1 MSAPLV
7 SVALA
12 IWIICTTA
20 IQPFSG
26 SKLASAVTVVLLIF
40 AALAHRQLLATVRL
54 SIPLVAYMAWMGLS
68 VFWSVL
74 PRITALEV
82 VQQALLVIVGSLLAV
97 GRDQAQ
103 LLRLFAD
110 TAAGFV
116 LLNIAVGLLVPS
128 IGRSSEGPYT
138 NVISGL
144 FADKNLFAFFAVLAL
159 GAAMCVLLDAWR
171 KRAVSLLDVTRPAVA
186 MAAVLLAD
194 SATSLI
200 VSVATIVL
208 VVLLGLLGRAR
219 RPVVVPVA
227 GVVLALSALA
237 WVTYIQWS
245 TVLAFLGRSPTL
257 TGRTRIWYAV
267 MQAIEQR
274 PWQGYGWKA
283 LWVNGDHTTI
293 RIWADNYGVP
303 FYHAHNGY
311 LDMTAQLGIVGLVL
325 TSVFLGTI
333 LVRGWRNTVRRGTG
347 ADLWPVLLVAVMA
360 LYNTTEVMGFTTIAW
375 VLLVALSS
383 APAVTRKEQ
392 KCISPMPGVSPSASP
407 R

>member
-1 MSAPLV
+1 MTAPPV
-7 SVALA
+7 SVPLA
-12 IWIICTTA
+12 IWIICSTA

-26 SKLASAVTVVLLIF
+26 SKLAWAVTVVLLVF
-40 AALAHRQLLATVRL
+40 ATLAHRQFLHTMRL
-54 SIPLVAYMAWMGLS
+54 SIPLVTYLAWLALS

-74 PRITALEV
+74 PGVTAVEV
-82 VQQALLVIVGSLLAV
+82 VLQVLLVGAGLLMAV
-97 GRDQAQ
+97 GRDPAQ

-116 LLNIAVGLLVPS
+116 LVNIAVGLVAPS

-144 FADKNLFAFFAVLAL
+144 FADKNLFAFFTVLAL

-171 KRAVSLLDVTRPAVA
+171 TRAVSLLDVARPAVA
-186 MAAVLLAD
+186 VVGVLLSD
-194 SATSLI
+194 SATGLSL
-200 VSVATIVL
+200 SVATILL
-208 VVLLGLLGRAR
+208 VVLLGFLGRTR
-219 RPVVVPVA
+219 RAVVVPVA
-227 GVVLALSALA
+227 GVLLALTSLA
-237 WVTYIQWS
+237 WVAYAQWS
-245 TVLAFLGRSPTL
+245 TVLELIGRGATL

-267 MQAIEQR
+267 IRAIEQR

-283 LWVNGDHTTI
+283 LWVDGDPTTI

-303 FYHAHNGY
+303 FYHAHDGY

-325 TSVFLGTI
+325 TLLFLGTI

-347 ADLWPVLLVAVMA
+347 AEMWPVLLVAVMA
-360 LYNTTEVMGFTTIAW
+360 LYNTTEVMGFTTVAW
-375 VLLVALSS
+375 VFLVALSS
-383 APAVTRKEQ
+383 ALPARSKELE
-392 KCISPMPGVSPSASP
+392 CTSPMPGASPSAST